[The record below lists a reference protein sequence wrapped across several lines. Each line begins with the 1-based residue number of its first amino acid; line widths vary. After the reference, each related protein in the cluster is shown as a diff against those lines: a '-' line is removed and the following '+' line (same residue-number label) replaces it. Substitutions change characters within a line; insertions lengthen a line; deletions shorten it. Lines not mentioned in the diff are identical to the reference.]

1 MGPRF
6 LVFVMAR
13 YTRKPVDLMALMQ
26 QNSVL
31 HGQQQAE
38 IVRQLNTELLSIVQQ
53 EKLTFCRVNRI
64 KAGRVQI
71 LCSSAG
77 WATRLKMQSPAI
89 LTRFRQNVLPD
100 CAGIDIEVNPNLQ
113 VSYQQAAAPAVS
125 SAPQISEQGAAYLL
139 AAAEHMDPLLA
150 EKLRKLAALA
160 GNNSR

>member
-1 MGPRF
+1 
-6 LVFVMAR
+6 MAR
-13 YTRKPVDLMALMQ
+13 FTRKPVDLMALMQ
-26 QNSVL
+26 QNNVL
-31 HGQQQAE
+31 QGQQQAE
-38 IVRQLNTELLSIVQQ
+38 IVRQLNTELLAIVQQ

-89 LTRFRQNVLPD
+89 LTKFRQNVLPD

-113 VSYQQAAAPAVS
+113 LSYQQAAVAPTTPT
-125 SAPQISEQGAAYLL
+125 PQISEQGAAYLL
-139 AAAEHMDPLLA
+139 SAAQHLDPVLA

-160 GNNSR
+160 SNKN